1 MLRNTICLNGLWDFM
16 PLYGVTCTLDLP
28 EKLDFETEKISVP
41 SSWRY
46 SNPDNFGI
54 IDDFQPYDLF
64 NYPLKWREAETGVY
78 RRTFKLDENMLQGNQ
93 FLKFNGIMQKS
104 RIYLNGTVAGEWNES
119 FLPLEIDVTGLV
131 KRDGSENELMVVCT
145 EFDKTVIPSGQTK
158 TLGLKGSWYG
168 NLCRGIWQD
177 VFLESRPP
185 IYVKDAY
192 IKTSVRNKNITAD
205 VTIKNTTEF
214 EHKLTVKLEISDE
227 NGIAKTFEV
236 KDLKVAANSDIT
248 SKVAE
253 EWANPVLWDIDNPHL
268 YSMDITVYQN
278 ENMII
283 DSKTV
288 RFGFREIWT
297 DNEKFILNGTRINL
311 RGDSWHFQGAV
322 QQTKEYALNWYKMCR
337 ENGLNFV
344 RLHAEPH
351 PEYYLD
357 AADEAGMLIV
367 DETAI
372 YGSSKSMDA
381 SHPVFLENCDQHI
394 KRLIKRDKNHPSI
407 IMWSIENEMRW
418 VDGREGYKQ
427 HVPKM
432 LKIVKELDTTRPIIL
447 EGDNRLISKEN
458 TQVESLHYN
467 IDGTIAQWDKT
478 RPLVFGEHGGWW
490 YICPQNTS
498 AYNGAKTYLSL
509 EEARKGVVLKERL
522 YVEYARKA
530 DVSGITSFNFA
541 HYLMKSMPAEDILL
555 EQGDLN
561 TPGVKPKLIRK
572 LSLTLNNGL
581 LKDYPVYI
589 PNEAMPILKESYKPV
604 TILAAEYN
612 SFFYAGEEI
621 LRTFDVYNDTLYTH
635 NTKVNVTV
643 KEKSGELIYENIYEF
658 TQLPSERK
666 TIEVKFTP
674 AEITGNIRE
683 ICLEAVLYHEDKE
696 QHRLQKVYKLCPK
709 SLKTEA
715 LNMQD
720 KKILYIGN
728 EKTADIIK
736 FLVPNAIHVNTLDG
750 SLYSY
755 DILIIGDYIPYSA
768 DKYQS
773 LLGDYVEKG
782 GIVIQLEQSSFAPG
796 DVILYKHSFF
806 SAHISSKENAEHPI
820 LKDLKDEDFMFWKP
834 DITEEIPASIIEQA
848 FIKPSK
854 GDFNMLLECNAGDFG
869 DGGDFWTPLI
879 EYRHNLGLMLLNQLE
894 IGENFDTVPQACI
907 LLRNMLLYAAD
918 FAADSKANTCLLA
931 TKESTSYEFFRSTD
945 LEFSLIDTSADKID
959 FKNCETLIIDPDS
972 LTSSNIK
979 DIQAFTEN
987 GGTTLIL
994 PCHDIH
1000 KDNLE
1005 ALLQSTVAIRNAAT
1019 YQLETTTDS
1028 PVTRGITITDLFRY
1042 EKIHLT
1048 PRLVENR
1055 PICTQSIEVKGA
1067 AALAN
1072 NVTNTPWYDY
1082 FVRNLCAEYSRI
1094 ALVEMNKQREDV
1106 CLPYVAEK
1114 LSGKG
1119 KYILSQISLDSS
1131 NEKNIRIYSRILGNL
1146 NCLINHKELFSY
1158 EKGDRDY
1165 AMDYFMTLRHEE
1177 YKDYE
1182 AAEAYYSDK
1191 NYSLNNLGEGF
1202 YGWMKKIE
1210 KDKEGFIN
1218 INGSRNR
1225 TYFLS
1230 CFVNKVEDKSSC
1242 LAKSDFKGL
1251 NMQIDINCS
1260 YKLWINGELLKEFHA
1275 DEAGQYKATIP
1286 EIKLIKGLNRFI
1298 ISAAVSEEDIKLR
1311 MVFKNSD
1318 GTYPDG
1324 LRYQLTID
1332 EVDPK

>member
-16 PLYGVTCTLDLP
+16 PLYGVTCSLNLP
-28 EKLDFETEKISVP
+28 EELYFETEKISVP

-46 SNPDNFGI
+46 SNSDNFGI
-54 IDDFQPYDLF
+54 IDDFQPYNLF
-64 NYPLKWREAETGVY
+64 NYPLKWHEAETGVY
-78 RRTFKLDENMLQGNQ
+78 RRTFRLDESMLQGKQ
-93 FLKFNGIMQKS
+93 FLNFNGIMQKS
-104 RIYLNGTVAGEWNES
+104 RIYLNGTAAGEWNES
-119 FLPLEIDVTGLV
+119 FLPLEIDITELI

-145 EFDKTVIPSGQTK
+145 EFDKTEIPSGQIK
-158 TLGLKGSWYG
+158 TLGLLGSWYG
-168 NLCRGIWQD
+168 VLCRGIWQD
-177 VFLESRPP
+177 VFLESRPL
-185 IYVKDAY
+185 IYIEDTF
-192 IKTSVRNKNITAD
+192 IKTSIRNKNIAAE
-205 VTIKNTTEF
+205 VALKNTTEF
-214 EHKLTVKLEISDE
+214 EQKLTLKLEMSDE
-227 NGIAKTFEV
+227 NGIAKTIEV
-236 KDLKVAANSDIT
+236 KGLRLSANSDTTAKI
-248 SKVAE
+248 AE
-253 EWANPVLWDIDNPHL
+253 EWVNPTLWDIDNPHL
-268 YSMDITVYQN
+268 YNMNIIVYQN
-278 ENMII
+278 DNIII

-288 RFGFREIWT
+288 KFGFREIWT

-322 QQTKEYALNWYKMCR
+322 QQTKEYALNWYRMCR

-418 VDGREGYKQ
+418 VDGRKVYKQ

-432 LKIVKELDTTRPIIL
+432 LEIVKALDATRPIIL

-458 TQVESLHYN
+458 TEIESMHYN

-478 RPLVFGEHGGWW
+478 KPLVFGEHGGWW

-498 AYNGAKTYLSL
+498 AYNGAKSYLSL
-509 EEARKGVVLKERL
+509 EEALKGVALKERL

-530 DVSGITSFNFA
+530 NVSGITSFNFA

-555 EQGDLN
+555 EQSDLS
-561 TPGVKPKLIRK
+561 TPGVKPNLIRK

-604 TILAAEYN
+604 TIIAAEYN

-635 NTKVNVTV
+635 NTKVNVTIR
-643 KEKSGELIYENIYEF
+643 EKSGELMYENIYEF
-658 TQLPSERK
+658 TQLPGERK
-666 TIEVKFTP
+666 TIEVKFIP
-674 AEITGNIRE
+674 EEITSKIRE
-683 ICLEAVLYHEDKE
+683 IYLEAVLYHGDKE
-696 QHRLQKVYKLCPK
+696 RHTLQKLYKLCPK

-715 LNMQD
+715 LNMQS
-720 KKILYIGN
+720 KKILYLGN
-728 EKTADIIK
+728 DKTLGIIK
-736 FLVPNAIHVNTLDG
+736 PLIPNVIHVSTLDTG
-750 SLYSY
+750 LYSY
-755 DILIIGDYIPYSA
+755 DILIIGDYVPYSA
-768 DKYQS
+768 HKYQS
-773 LLGDYVEKG
+773 LLGNYIEKG
-782 GIVIQLEQSSFAPG
+782 GIVIQFEQSSFATG
-796 DVILYKHSFF
+796 DIILYKHSFF
-806 SAHISSKENAEHPI
+806 SAHISSRENAEHPI
-820 LKDLKDEDFMFWKP
+820 LKDLQDEDFMFWKP
-834 DITEEIPASIIEQA
+834 YVTEEIPSSIIEQA
-848 FIKPSK
+848 FIKPAK
-854 GDFNMLLECNAGDFG
+854 GDFTMLLECNAGDFG

-879 EYRHNLGLMLLNQLE
+879 EYQHNLGLMLLNQLE
-894 IGENFDTVPQACI
+894 IAENFNTVPQACI
-907 LLRNMLLYAAD
+907 LLRNILLYAAE
-918 FAADSKANTCLLA
+918 FEANSKANTCLLA
-931 TKESTSYEFFRSTD
+931 SEESSSYKFLKSIGLKFR
-945 LEFSLIDTSADKID
+945 LIDKSADKTD
-959 FKNCETLIIDPDS
+959 FNCKTLLVDPDS
-972 LTSSNIK
+972 LTTSCIK
-979 DIQAFTEN
+979 DIQTFTSN

-994 PCHDIH
+994 PCCDIH
-1000 KDNLE
+1000 KESLE
-1005 ALLQSTVAIRNAAT
+1005 TLLQSAVAIRNAAT
-1019 YQLETTTDS
+1019 YQLETTADN
-1028 PVTRGITITDLFRY
+1028 PINRGVTITDLFRF
-1042 EKIHLT
+1042 EKIPLT

-1055 PICTQSIEVKGA
+1055 PICNQSIEVDGA
-1067 AALAN
+1067 AILAS

-1082 FVRNLCAEYSRI
+1082 FERNLSAEYSRV
-1094 ALVEMNKQREDV
+1094 ALVEINKRREDI

-1114 LSGKG
+1114 LSGNG
-1119 KYILSQISLDSS
+1119 KYILSQISIDSN
-1131 NEKNIRIYSRILGNL
+1131 NEKNIRVYSRMLGNL
-1146 NCLINHKELFSY
+1146 NCLINHMELFSY

-1165 AMDYFMTLRHEE
+1165 AIDYFMTLSHEK
-1177 YKDYE
+1177 YKDYK

-1191 NYSLNNLGEGF
+1191 NYSLNNLGEGL

-1218 INGSRNR
+1218 INGSKNR

-1230 CFVNKVEDKSSC
+1230 CFVNKIEGKSSSP
-1242 LAKSDFKGL
+1242 AKTDFDEINL
-1251 NMQIDINCS
+1251 QAESNCS
-1260 YKLWINGELLKEFHA
+1260 FKLWINGELRKEFHT
-1275 DEAGQYKATIP
+1275 DRTGQYKVTIP
-1286 EIKLIKGLNRFI
+1286 EIKLVKGLNRFI
-1298 ISAAVSEEDIKLR
+1298 ISAAASEEDIKLR

-1318 GTYPDG
+1318 GTYPDA